1 MKKTSRNPK
10 SSISGIMPYTKTPG
24 LTSFSSLWSIK
35 HALNTE
41 QVGHTG
47 TLDSFAE
54 GLLVVLTG
62 SLTHLVPH
70 ITEFTKTYQAVVC
83 FGKETDTLDP
93 TGNVI
98 KTSKA
103 PDQDSL
109 KNIIPSFTGALL
121 QVPPVYSAIHVNG
134 KRASNAARGGQEVKL
149 ESRQIFIYNLSL
161 LDFKEAGDDDPC
173 SYALLEITCSKGTY
187 IRALARDIAKALGSC
202 SYLCALRRTQVGPF
216 KLEDAACYTSLK
228 PFTIENGIANS
239 EFFFAQKKEYENKK
253 PEKKTVTDS
262 DQTVADIQ
270 SHLLTF
276 TPEIA
281 ALCGFRSDRLKAE
294 YEASYLNGRPLKTK
308 MFSWI
313 HNPSQE
319 EKSPFFNEKEI
330 AVFYEDG
337 SFAGM
342 MVQQD
347 FKLSYGFVVP
357 KEKASMK
364 MKVFSWK
371 QLMDGAFPVEWIKK
385 GTAIS
390 VGSFDGFHAGHQSLL
405 DADQADKDLV
415 PGIVT
420 FKSSYRASEDGYEG
434 DIITSE
440 QKIEYLENKNLSF
453 AILIDFSP
461 DFSRMDGNIF
471 VDLLCSRCGLSLL
484 VEGLDFR
491 CGYKGAMDVEHLK
504 VASKTKGFLFNVVDD
519 VAIDGIRVSSSRIRE
534 ALSTSDFVTAQKL
547 LLRPFSYN
555 ARGLSLRQSSSN
567 SDGMDWFDGQRNTRQ
582 ILPRDGSYDVVVHY
596 EDLVLHTSC
605 MIRNENISLL
615 LPTQNVADKVREIQ
629 FIGQR

>member
-1 MKKTSRNPK
+1 MKKTSKNPK
-10 SSISGIMPYTKTPG
+10 SSVTGIMPFTKTPG

-35 HALNTE
+35 HALNTDK
-41 QVGHTG
+41 VGHTG

-93 TGNVI
+93 TGNFI
-98 KTSKA
+98 KDAVA
-103 PDQDSL
+103 PDCESL
-109 KNIIPSFTGALL
+109 KDILPSFKGALL

-134 KRASNAARGGQEVKL
+134 KRASNATRGGQEVKL
-149 ESRQIFIYNLSL
+149 ESRQIFIYDLSL
-161 LDFKEAGDDDPC
+161 KDFREATDDDPC

-187 IRALARDIAKALGSC
+187 IRALARDIAKSLGSC
-202 SYLCALRRTQVGPF
+202 AYLCALRRTQVGPF
-216 KLEDAACYTSLK
+216 KLEDAACFSSLK
-228 PFTIENGIANS
+228 PFTIQNGIENA
-239 EFFFAQKKEYENKK
+239 EYFFSRKKQFENEK
-253 PEKKTVTDS
+253 PVKNHVVDS
-262 DQTVADIQ
+262 DETVADIQ
-270 SHLLTF
+270 SHLLSF

-281 ALCGFRSDRLKAE
+281 SLCGFRSDRLKSE
-294 YEASYLNGRPLKTK
+294 FESSYLNGRPLKPK

-313 HNPSQE
+313 SEAPQE
-319 EKSPFFNEKEI
+319 EKSPYFNEKEI
-330 AVFYEDG
+330 AVFYDDG

-342 MVQQD
+342 MVQED

-357 KEKASMK
+357 KEKSTQK

-371 QLMDGAFPVEWIKK
+371 QIMDGAFPVEWKNR

-390 VGSFDGFHAGHQSLL
+390 VGSFDGFHAGHQKLL
-405 DADQADKDLV
+405 DAIQTEKELV

-420 FKSSYRASEDGYEG
+420 FKSSYRASEEGYEG
-434 DIITSE
+434 DILTSD

-461 DFSRMDGNIF
+461 EFSRMDGNVF
-471 VDLLCSRCGLSLL
+471 VDLLRSRCGLSLL
-484 VEGLDFR
+484 VEGADFR
-491 CGYKGAMDVEHLK
+491 CGYKGTMDIERLK
-504 VASKTKGFLFNVVDD
+504 AVSNDMGFRLEVVDD
-519 VAIDGIRVSSSRIRE
+519 VIVLGSRVSSSRVRE
-534 ALSTSDFVTAQKL
+534 AIVGSDFVTVQKL
-547 LLRPFSYN
+547 MQRPFAYD
-555 ARGLSLRQSSSN
+555 ARCLTLKKSKSD
-567 SDGMDWFDGQRNTRQ
+567 SDGMDWFDGTRIARQ
-582 ILPRDGSYDVVVHY
+582 ILPKDGTYDVVVHY
-596 EDLVLHTSC
+596 EDLVLHTNC
-605 MIRNENISLL
+605 MIQDENISLL

>member
-35 HALNTE
+35 HALNTDK
-41 QVGHTG
+41 VGHTG

-93 TGNVI
+93 TGTFI

-103 PDQDSL
+103 PDKDSL

-121 QVPPVYSAIHVNG
+121 QIPPVYSAIHVDG
-134 KRASNAARGGQEVKL
+134 RRASNAARGGQEVKL
-149 ESRQIFIYNLSL
+149 ESRQIFIYDLSL
-161 LDFKEAGDDDPC
+161 QDFKEAGDEDPC

-187 IRALARDIAKALGSC
+187 IRALARDMAKALGSC
-202 SYLCALRRTQVGPF
+202 AYLCALRRTKVGPF
-216 KLEDAACYTSLK
+216 KLEDAACYSSLK
-228 PFTIENGIANS
+228 PFTIENGIKNA
-239 EFFFAQKKEYENKK
+239 EFFVERKKLYDKEK
-253 PEKKTVTDS
+253 PEKKYITDS
-262 DQTVADIQ
+262 DETVADIQ

-281 ALCGFRSDRLKAE
+281 ALCGFRSDELKAE
-294 YEASYLNGRPLKTK
+294 YESSYLNGRPLKTK

-313 HNPSQE
+313 HNPSQQ

-330 AVFYEDG
+330 AVFYNDG

-342 MVQQD
+342 MVQDD
-347 FKLSYGFVVP
+347 FKLTYGFVVP
-357 KEKASMK
+357 KEKAGRK

-371 QLMDGAFPVEWIKK
+371 QIMDGAFPVEWIKK

-390 VGSFDGFHAGHQSLL
+390 VGSFDGFHAGHQKLL
-405 DADQADKDLV
+405 DEIKSADGLV

-434 DIITSE
+434 DIITSA

-461 DFSRMDGNIF
+461 EFSRIDGDTF
-471 VDLLCSRCGLSLL
+471 VDLLCSGCGLSLL
-484 VEGLDFR
+484 VEGADFR
-491 CGYKGAMDVEHLK
+491 CGYKGAMDIRHLK
-504 VASKTKGFLFNVVDD
+504 TASKSKGFSVKVVDD
-519 VAIDGIRVSSSRIRE
+519 VTVEGFRVSSSRVRE
-534 ALSTSDFVTAQKL
+534 ALKVSDFVLAQKF
-547 LLRPFSYN
+547 LLRPFSYD
-555 ARGLSLRQSSSN
+555 ARGLSFRQGSSN
-567 SDGMDWFDGQRNTRQ
+567 PDGMDWFDGQRITRQ
-582 ILPRDGSYDVVVHY
+582 ILPKDGSYDVAVHY
-596 EDLVLHTSC
+596 EEMVLHTTC
-605 MIRNENISLL
+605 MIRNEILSLL

>member
-1 MKKTSRNPK
+1 MKKTSKNPK
-10 SSISGIMPYTKTPG
+10 SSITGIMPFTKTPG

-35 HALNTE
+35 HALNTDK
-41 QVGHTG
+41 VGHTG

-93 TGNVI
+93 TGNFI
-98 KTSKA
+98 KDAVA
-103 PDQDSL
+103 PDCESL
-109 KNIIPSFTGALL
+109 KDILPSFKGALL

-149 ESRQIFIYNLSL
+149 ESRQIFIYDLSL
-161 LDFKEAGDDDPC
+161 KDFREATADDPC

-187 IRALARDIAKALGSC
+187 IRALARDIAKSLGSC
-202 SYLCALRRTQVGPF
+202 AYLCALRRTQVGPF
-216 KLEDAACYTSLK
+216 KLEDAACYSSLK
-228 PFTIENGIANS
+228 PFTIQNGIENA
-239 EFFFAQKKEYENKK
+239 EYFFSRTKQFENEK
-253 PEKKTVTDS
+253 PEKKHVVDS
-262 DQTVADIQ
+262 DETVADIQ
-270 SHLLTF
+270 SHLLSF

-281 ALCGFRSDRLKAE
+281 SLCGFRSDRLKSE
-294 YEASYLNGRPLKTK
+294 FESSYLNGRPLKPK

-313 HNPSQE
+313 SESPQE
-319 EKSPFFNEKEI
+319 EKSPYFNGKEI

-342 MVQQD
+342 MVQED

-357 KEKASMK
+357 KEKAAGK
-364 MKVFSWK
+364 MKVFTWK
-371 QLMDGAFPVEWIKK
+371 QIMDGAFPVEWIKK

-390 VGSFDGFHAGHQSLL
+390 VGSFDGLHAGHQKLLEAIL
-405 DADQADKDLV
+405 DAKPLI
-415 PGIVT
+415 PGIIT
-420 FKSSYRASEDGYEG
+420 FKSSYRASDEGYPG
-434 DIITSE
+434 DILTAR
-440 QKIEYLENKNLSF
+440 QKIESLENKNLSF

-461 DFSRMDGNIF
+461 DFSRIDGNTF
-471 VDLLCSRCGLSLL
+471 VELLCSKCGLSLL
-484 VEGLDFR
+484 AEGRDFR
-491 CGYKGAMDVEHLK
+491 CGYKGTMDIEHLRM
-504 VASKTKGFLFNVVDD
+504 ASKTKGFDLLVVDD
-519 VAIDGIRVSSSRIRE
+519 VMVQGARASSSRVRE
-534 ALSTSDFVTAQKL
+534 AIADSDFAEVQKL
-547 LLRPFSYN
+547 LLKPFSYD
-555 ARGLSLRQSSSN
+555 ALDLTFEQG
-567 SDGMDWFDGQRNTRQ
+567 SDTQEEMNWFKACRKTKQ
-582 ILPRDGSYDVVVHY
+582 ILPKDGSYDVVVHY

-605 MIRNENISLL
+605 MIQDEDISLL

>member
-1 MKKTSRNPK
+1 MKKSSGNPK
-10 SSISGIMPYTKTPG
+10 PLISGILPYTKTPG

-35 HALNTE
+35 HALNTDK
-41 QVGHTG
+41 VGHTG

-93 TGNVI
+93 TGTFI
-98 KTSKA
+98 KNSKA
-103 PDQDSL
+103 PDQESL

-161 LDFKEAGDDDPC
+161 IDFKEADDEDPC

-187 IRALARDIAKALGSC
+187 IRALARDIAAKLGSC
-202 SYLCALRRTQVGPF
+202 AYLCALRRTQVGPF
-216 KLEDAACYTSLK
+216 KLEDAACYSSLK
-228 PFTIENGIANS
+228 PFTIQNGMENA
-239 EFFFAQKKEYENKK
+239 EYFFSRKKQLENEKPQKNHL
-253 PEKKTVTDS
+253 VDS
-262 DQTVADIQ
+262 DTTVADIQ
-270 SHLLTF
+270 SHLMTF

-281 ALCGFRSDRLKAE
+281 SLCGFRSDKLKPE
-294 YEASYLNGRPLKTK
+294 FESSYLNGRPLKPK

-313 HNPSQE
+313 SEAPQE
-319 EKSPFFNEKEI
+319 EKSPYYNEREI
-330 AVFYEDG
+330 AVFYDDS

-342 MVQQD
+342 MVQED

-357 KEKASMK
+357 KERACKK
-364 MKVFSWK
+364 MRLFTWK
-371 QLMDGAFPVEWIKK
+371 QIMDGAFPVEWKKK

-390 VGSFDGFHAGHQSLL
+390 VGSFDGFHRGHQRLIDEVMS
-405 DADQADKDLV
+405 AKGLV

-420 FKSSYRASEDGYEG
+420 FTSSYRASEEGYQG
-434 DIITSE
+434 DIITSR
-440 QKIEYLENKNLSF
+440 QKTDYLENKNLSF

-461 DFSRMDGNIF
+461 EFSRIEGDAFI
-471 VDLLCSRCGLSLL
+471 DILRSKCGLSLL
-484 VEGLDFR
+484 AEGNDFR
-491 CGYKGAMDVEHLK
+491 CGYKGTMDVSQLK
-504 VASKTKGFLFNVVDD
+504 ALSESEGFSFHAVDD
-519 VAIDGIRVSSSRIRE
+519 VIVEGSRASSSRVRE
-534 ALSTSDFVTAQKL
+534 AVLASDFTAVPKL
-547 LLRPFSYN
+547 LLRPFAYD
-555 ARGLSLRQSSSN
+555 AQSLNFCRTSTGQ
-567 SDGMDWFDGQRNTRQ
+567 DEMDWFEADAVSGQ
-582 ILPRDGSYDVVVHY
+582 ILPKDSSYDAAVFY
-596 EDLVLHTSC
+596 EDLVLHTAC
-605 MIRNENISLL
+605 MISGRKISLL
-615 LPTQNVADKVREIQ
+615 LPSQNVADKVREIQ

>member
-1 MKKTSRNPK
+1 MKKTNRNPK

-41 QVGHTG
+41 KVGHTG

-93 TGNVI
+93 TGTVT
-98 KTSKA
+98 KSSKA
-103 PDQDSL
+103 PDQESL
-109 KNIIPSFTGALL
+109 KSIIPSFTGALL
-121 QVPPVYSAIHVNG
+121 QVPPVYSAIHVDG
-134 KRASNAARGGQEVKL
+134 KRASNAVRGGQEVKL
-149 ESRQIFIYNLSL
+149 ESRQIFIYDLSL
-161 LDFKEAGDDDPC
+161 RDFREANDEDPC

-187 IRALARDIAKALGSC
+187 IRALARDMAKALGAC
-202 SYLCALRRTQVGPF
+202 AYLCALRRTKVGPF
-216 KLEDAACYTSLK
+216 NLEDAACYSTLK

-239 EFFFAQKKEYENKK
+239 AFFFEQNKLYQNKK
-253 PEKKTVTDS
+253 PEKKTVKDS

-276 TPEIA
+276 TPKIA
-281 ALCGFRSDRLKAE
+281 ALCGFRSDELKAE
-294 YEASYLNGRPLKTK
+294 YESSYLNGRPLKPK

-330 AVFYEDG
+330 AVFYKDG

-342 MVQQD
+342 MIQQD

-357 KEKASMK
+357 KEKSERK

-371 QLMDGAFPVEWIKK
+371 QLMDGAFPVEWIKR

-405 DADQADKDLV
+405 DAIQADKELV

-440 QKIEYLENKNLSF
+440 QKIEYLENKGLSF

-461 DFSRMDGNIF
+461 EFSRIDGNIF
-471 VDLLCSRCGLSLL
+471 VDLLCSKCGLSLL
-484 VEGLDFR
+484 VEGVDFR
-491 CGYKGAMDVEHLK
+491 CGYRGAMDIEHLK
-504 VASKTKGFLFNVVDD
+504 AVSEAKGFSFRVVDD
-519 VAIDGIRVSSSRIRE
+519 VTIDGFRVSSSRVRE
-534 ALSTSDFVTAQKL
+534 ALGASDFATAQKL
-547 LLRPFSYN
+547 LLRPFSYD
-555 ARGLSLRQSSSN
+555 ARGLSFKQSSSN
-567 SDGMDWFDGQRNTRQ
+567 SDGMDWFDGQRITRQ
-582 ILPRDGSYDVVVHY
+582 ILPGDGSYDVVVHY
-596 EDLVLHTSC
+596 EELVLHTSC
-605 MIRNENISLL
+605 MIRNETISLL

>member
-1 MKKTSRNPK
+1 
-10 SSISGIMPYTKTPG
+10 MPYTKTPG

-41 QVGHTG
+41 KVGHTG

-93 TGNVI
+93 TGTVT
-98 KTSKA
+98 KSSKA
-103 PDQDSL
+103 PDQESL
-109 KNIIPSFTGALL
+109 KSIIPSFTGALL
-121 QVPPVYSAIHVNG
+121 QVPPVYSAIHVDG
-134 KRASNAARGGQEVKL
+134 KRASNAVRGGQEVKL
-149 ESRQIFIYNLSL
+149 ESRQIFIYDLSL
-161 LDFKEAGDDDPC
+161 RDFREANDEDPC

-187 IRALARDIAKALGSC
+187 IRALARDMAKALGAC
-202 SYLCALRRTQVGPF
+202 AYLCALRRTKVGPF
-216 KLEDAACYTSLK
+216 NLEDAACYSTLK

-239 EFFFAQKKEYENKK
+239 AFFFEQNKLYQNKK
-253 PEKKTVTDS
+253 PEKKTVKDS

-276 TPEIA
+276 TPKIA
-281 ALCGFRSDRLKAE
+281 ALCGFRSDELKAE
-294 YEASYLNGRPLKTK
+294 YESSYLNGRPLKPK

-330 AVFYEDG
+330 AVFYKDG

-342 MVQQD
+342 MIQQD

-357 KEKASMK
+357 KEKSERK

-371 QLMDGAFPVEWIKK
+371 QLMDGAFPVEWIKR

-405 DADQADKDLV
+405 DAIQADKELV

-440 QKIEYLENKNLSF
+440 QKIEYLENKGLSF

-461 DFSRMDGNIF
+461 EFSRIDGNIF
-471 VDLLCSRCGLSLL
+471 VDLLCSKCGLSLL
-484 VEGLDFR
+484 VEGVDFR
-491 CGYKGAMDVEHLK
+491 CGYKGAMDIEHLK
-504 VASKTKGFLFNVVDD
+504 AVSKAKGFSFRVVDD
-519 VAIDGIRVSSSRIRE
+519 VTIDGFRVSSSRVRE
-534 ALSTSDFVTAQKL
+534 ALGASDFATAQKL
-547 LLRPFSYN
+547 LLRPFSYD
-555 ARGLSLRQSSSN
+555 ARGLSFKQSSSN
-567 SDGMDWFDGQRNTRQ
+567 SDGMDWFDGQRITRQ
-582 ILPRDGSYDVVVHY
+582 ILPGDGSYDVVVHY
-596 EDLVLHTSC
+596 EELVLHTSC
-605 MIRNENISLL
+605 MIRNETISLL